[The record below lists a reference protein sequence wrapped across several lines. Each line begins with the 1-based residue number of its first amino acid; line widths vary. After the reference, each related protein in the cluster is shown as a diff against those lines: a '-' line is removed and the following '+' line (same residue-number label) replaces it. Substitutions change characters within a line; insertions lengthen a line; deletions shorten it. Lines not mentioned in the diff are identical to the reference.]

1 MSKFV
6 IALGGN
12 ALGNTPTKQ
21 KQNIAKATPS
31 IVNFIKEGHEII
43 LTHGNGPQV
52 GLIQLA
58 FEKFSRSDSL
68 IEPMNLPE
76 CGAMSQGYIGFHLQN
91 GVKKELQKWN
101 IAREVV
107 TVITQVVVD
116 KNDAAFKNPTK
127 PIGNYYSKTA
137 AKALMA
143 VEPNNS
149 YAEDAGRG
157 WRRMVASP
165 KPIDVVEKGPIMSL
179 FNEDVIVIACGGGG
193 IPVVI
198 DSNGN
203 YQSIAA
209 VIDKDLASA
218 KLAELVDADYLLILT
233 AVDKVAL
240 NWDKP
245 DQAYLSKLTV
255 EEAIKYCKE
264 GHFAVGSMLPKIEA
278 AIQFALSGKN
288 KKAIITSLENALSA
302 IKGQAGTLITQ

>member
-21 KQNIAKATPS
+21 KQNIAKVTPS
-31 IVNFIKEGHEII
+31 IVNFIKDGHEII

-58 FEKFSRSDSL
+58 FEKLSRSDSL
-68 IEPMNLPE
+68 IEPMELPE

-91 GVKKELQKWN
+91 GLKKELQKRN

-116 KNDAAFKNPTK
+116 KNDLAFKNPTK

-165 KPIDVVEKGPIMSL
+165 KPIDVVEKGPIMNL

-240 NWDKP
+240 NWGKP
-245 DQAYLSKLTV
+245 DQTYLSKLKV

-264 GHFAVGSMLPKIEA
+264 GHFAAGSMLPKIEA

-288 KKAIITSLENALSA
+288 RKAIITSLENALSA

>member
-12 ALGNTPTKQ
+12 ALGNNPSKQ

-31 IVNFIKEGHEII
+31 IVNFIKEGHEVI

-58 FEKFSRSDSL
+58 FEKLSRSDNL
-68 IEPMNLPE
+68 IEPMDLPE

-91 GVKKELQKWN
+91 GVKKELQKQN

-116 KNDAAFKNPTK
+116 KNDPAFKNPTK
-127 PIGNYYSKTA
+127 PIGNYYSKAA
-137 AKALMA
+137 AKVLMA

-165 KPIDVVEKGPIMSL
+165 KPIDVVEKEPIMNL

-193 IPVVI
+193 IPVII

-240 NWDKP
+240 NWGKP
-245 DQAYLSKLTV
+245 DQTYLSELTV
-255 EEAIKYCKE
+255 EEALKYCKE
-264 GHFAVGSMLPKIEA
+264 GHFAPGSMLPKIEA